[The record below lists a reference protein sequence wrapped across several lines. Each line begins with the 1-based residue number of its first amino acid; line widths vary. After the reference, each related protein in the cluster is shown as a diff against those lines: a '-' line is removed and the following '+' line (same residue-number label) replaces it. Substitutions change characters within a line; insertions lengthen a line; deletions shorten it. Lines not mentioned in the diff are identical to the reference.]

1 MIQTPLS
8 NGLISNLFY
17 ILKPANKDE
26 LSHVVGGNIGLV
38 LYDSFYAKVGMAYD
52 ESETFFS
59 NRFVTLDTHTGI
71 MCFHTSEFGECLE
84 EVDLKMA
91 VAICDLNQ
99 KMNQIVLNG
108 NKKVTWAKNSKVI
121 AVHNGSKCYLFLF
134 NKDEFQKWAEAFKK
148 VEIF

>member
-1 MIQTPLS
+1 
-8 NGLISNLFY
+8 
-17 ILKPANKDE
+17 
-26 LSHVVGGNIGLV
+26 
-38 LYDSFYAKVGMAYD
+38 
-52 ESETFFS
+52 
-59 NRFVTLDTHTGI
+59 

-148 VEIF
+148 VEISQYRDLDLWVDADLQGPPVVQVIQELSYKKQNLNFTEL